1 MTARQI
7 LVGGAIAMATGAVL
21 GVLFAPDKGSTTRR
35 KLASRGTRYVG
46 AVKKTANG
54 YVDLVGETLENAK
67 ETTSGIADKVREVVD
82 VLAGPEHQKNSRR
95 A

>member
-1 MTARQI
+1 MTARQV

-35 KLASRGTRYVG
+35 KLVSRGNRYVG
-46 AVKKTANG
+46 AARKTANE
-54 YVDLVGETLENAK
+54 YVDLVEETLESAK
-67 ETTSGIADKVREVVD
+67 ETTSGLVDKVKDAVD
-82 VLAGPEHQKNSRR
+82 VLSGPDHQKSSRR